1 MRNGER
7 TTLLERGSAAALG
20 VAARSLERT
29 IDVLGDARRVT
40 NFLRGRLEFRP
51 RADDVYVVTY
61 PRSGTTWM
69 QYMLHL
75 LTTPGEVDFSHLN
88 EVSPWFER
96 SLSVGFMNAADF
108 ERYPGP
114 RIFKSHLPWGWL
126 PRPGRYVYIWRD
138 GRDVAVS
145 YYHFYRSHLGFRG
158 DFDAFFDRFMRGRV
172 QYGSWFKHV
181 AGWQAHADDPSVHVL
196 TYEALSKDREA
207 ALRGVADFCGIEA
220 DAARLREV
228 LERSTF
234 EAMKAIES
242 KFDHTTAV
250 LLERGMRTRSFIRSG
265 KVGSGD
271 LTLSAGQRE
280 AFERAAERPPST
292 RELNLAAFLH

>member
-1 MRNGER
+1 MRNGATGTWLGR
-7 TTLLERGSAAALG
+7 RSAAALG
-20 VAARSLERT
+20 LAARSLERT

-51 RADDVYVVTY
+51 RSDDVYVVTY

-75 LTTPGEVDFSHLN
+75 LTTEGDRDFAHLN

-96 SLSVGFMNAADF
+96 SLAIGAMTAADF
-108 ERYPGP
+108 ERVPSP
-114 RIFKSHLPWGWL
+114 RVFKSHLPWGWL

-145 YYHFYRSHLGFRG
+145 YYHFYRSHLGFPG
-158 DFDAFFDRFMRGRV
+158 DFEAFFDRFLRGRV

-207 ALRGVADFCGIEA
+207 ALRGVADFCGLDV

-228 LERSTF
+228 LQRSSF
-234 EAMKAIES
+234 EAMKALES
-242 KFDHTTAV
+242 KFDHGTAL
-250 LLERGMRTRSFIRSG
+250 LLERGVQPRSFIRSG
-265 KVGSGD
+265 KVGAGA
-271 LTLSAGQRE
+271 LALSSDQHE
-280 AFERAAERPPST
+280 AFSRAEGRALTT
-292 RELNLAAFLH
+292 RELNLPAFLH